1 MNYKHEC
8 LILNLVLLLLK
19 SKDYGHYNDKK
30 ALITERNIFC
40 VDTWMWS
47 DEHLGQK
54 FREIEKNF
62 LYNINEYKNIYQ
74 IKSSSNLFFLNNK
87 KLYDCIYID
96 GDHTRKGLLADINA
110 WWDKV
115 NHQTG
120 IICGDDF
127 SWPEVK
133 KACDVFFQ
141 QKGLKYSLLAKP
153 NRADFPIWYF
163 DFSQPMSA

>member
-1 MNYKHEC
+1 MLPEAQQAM
-8 LILNLVLLLLK
+8 
-19 SKDYGHYNDKK
+19 D
-30 ALITERNIFC
+30 R
-40 VDTWMWS
+40 
-47 DEHLGQK
+47 
-54 FREIEKNF
+54 
-62 LYNINEYKNIYQ
+62 
-74 IKSSSNLFFLNNK
+74 
-87 KLYDCIYID
+87 LYDSVSWHLAQFQRAKIVRQKSVEAASSFANHSFDLIYID
-96 GDHTRKGLLADINA
+96 GDHTYEGLLADINA

-153 NRADFPIWYF
+153 NRADYPIWYF